1 MIIIQI
7 FIMDIIMKNIK
18 LATGKT
24 GNDGKPI
31 IQTGESND
39 DHVKFMVGVYNRKIS
54 VDHSWSK
61 FRPGSIGHAVFS
73 ALLKFEKI
81 SVFSIAD
88 FYTKIGHDSGR
99 NRNNLMVWG
108 SNARTAG
115 IDCISKYGIFSVNK

>member
-1 MIIIQI
+1 
-7 FIMDIIMKNIK
+7 MKNVK

-24 GNDGKPI
+24 GNDGKPV

-39 DHVKFMVGVYNRKIS
+39 DHVKYMVDVHNRKIKP
-54 VDHSWSK
+54 DHSWSK
-61 FRPGSIGHAVFS
+61 FKPGSIGFSIFS
-73 ALLKFEKI
+73 AMLKFKKI

-88 FYTKIGHDSGR
+88 FYSKIGHDSGR

-115 IDCISKYGIFSVNK
+115 IKCVSKYGIFSIDK

>member
-1 MIIIQI
+1 
-7 FIMDIIMKNIK
+7 MKNVK
-18 LATGKT
+18 LPTGKN

-31 IQTGESND
+31 IQSGESND
-39 DHVKFMVGVYNRKIS
+39 DHVKYMVDVHNRKIS

-73 ALLKFEKI
+73 AMLKFGKI
-81 SVFSIAD
+81 SVFDIAD
-88 FYTKIGHDSGR
+88 FYSKIGHENGR

-115 IDCISKYGIFSVNK
+115 LDCVSKYGVFSVNK